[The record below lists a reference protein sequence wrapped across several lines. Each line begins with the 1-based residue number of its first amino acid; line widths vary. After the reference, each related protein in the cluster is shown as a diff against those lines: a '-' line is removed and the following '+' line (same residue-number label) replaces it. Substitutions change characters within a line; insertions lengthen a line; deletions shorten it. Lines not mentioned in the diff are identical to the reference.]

1 MGFFRVNR
9 SFFCREG
16 KMQKKKSRWKYTFSK
31 GEMQKKKRPYRE
43 RGNSG
48 GGGTVVLF
56 PKPNRR

>member
-1 MGFFRVNR
+1 MGFFRVSR
-9 SFFCREG
+9 SFFLSERKKAKKKIPLEIYVFKRG
-16 KMQKKKSRWKYTFSK
+16 NAQKK
-31 GEMQKKKRPYRE
+31 PYRK